1 MLSMLKDWQGKVEI
15 NDKEYEDIQSAT
27 IENKALSGQVHIKL
41 YSNSFISKFHKDT
54 KRQEEINE
62 DIEHRFTVKAY
73 MTKPATL
80 EFDFMAK
87 WNDNN
92 PMPMRIMEGVRVK
105 ETPGMVYLKLHG
117 LAKPTITCYCCGKEL
132 TNPISRKYGVGPI
145 CLSKMGIDLD
155 IEDVENIKEQLVN
168 IEWSGWCIRSAILS
182 EEEV

>member
-1 MLSMLKDWQGKVEI
+1 MLSMLKDWKGKVEI
-15 NDKEYEDIQSAT
+15 NDVEYDDIQSAT
-27 IENKALSGQVHIKL
+27 IKNKALSGQVHIKL

-54 KRQEEINE
+54 KRQEAVNE

-73 MTKPATL
+73 MTKPATP

-105 ETPGMVYLKLHG
+105 ETQGMVYLKLHG

-168 IEWSGWCIRSAILS
+168 MKWSGWCIKSAILS

>member
-15 NDKEYEDIQSAT
+15 NDKEYDDIQSAT

-41 YSNSFISKFHKDT
+41 YSNSFISKFHENT
-54 KRQEEINE
+54 KKQEEVKENV
-62 DIEHRFTVKAY
+62 EHRFTVKAY
-73 MTKPATL
+73 MTKPATP

-87 WNDNN
+87 WNKNCY
-92 PMPMRIMEGVRVK
+92 MPMRTMQGVELK
-105 ETPGMVYLKLHG
+105 STPGMVYLKLHG

-155 IEDVENIKEQLVN
+155 IEDVEGISEELVN
-168 IEWSGWCIRSAILS
+168 IEWTGWCIRSAILS